1 MIDAHVHI
9 GNLSFA
15 PDYKPLTV
23 EQLISTMDELG
34 IQKSVLL
41 PLDSPEATDGY
52 FTTPEALEAYK
63 QYPDRLIP
71 FCVVDPRRSS
81 IASKIKM
88 FKEMGCVGFGE
99 HKMGLE
105 IDDPRCKV
113 IYETCNELGF
123 SVLFHLDPELNI
135 DENGLPR
142 LEKLLR
148 EFPNANFLMHGP
160 GWWCEI
166 SGDCQVRG
174 GYPKGKIT
182 PGGAVD
188 RLLQNYPNIYGELS
202 AGSGYNA
209 LNRDPDFT
217 PGFFERNWKQLLF
230 GTDYLGPGQNLPI
243 VQFLKDYPLDKEK
256 KDAIAY
262 KNIEEILRL
271 HT

>member
-9 GNLSFA
+9 GNLSYA

-41 PLDSPEATDGY
+41 PLDSPEACDGY
-52 FTTPEALEAYK
+52 FTTPEALAAYE
-63 QYPDRLIP
+63 QYPDRFIP
-71 FCVVDPRRSS
+71 FCIVDPRRGGV
-81 IASKIKM
+81 AGKIEM

-99 HKMGLE
+99 HKMGLY

-113 IYETCNELGF
+113 IYQKCNELGF
-123 SVLFHLDPELNI
+123 SVLFHLDPKLNI

-142 LEKLLR
+142 LEKLLQ
-148 EFPNANFLMHGP
+148 EFPNVDFLMHGP

-202 AGSGYNA
+202 AGSGHNA
-209 LNRDPDFT
+209 LTRDPDFT
-217 PGFFERNWKQLLF
+217 DGFFERNWKQLLF

-243 VQFLKDYPLDKEK
+243 VQFLKDYPLDQEK

-262 KNIEEILRL
+262 KNIQGILGG
-271 HT
+271 